1 MSRALA
7 PYGGSSDSECART
20 ASATDDNPSSRAF
33 PTCLRCQL
41 PLSARRSGA
50 AFCVVPR
57 TQIADSALVAQ
68 APPNRS
74 PEYRFASCGMEGPAS
89 PSISAKKRRT
99 GPTTRRG
106 WVTGVRWPTSGSS
119 RYRLCGIALATS
131 WARATKVSVSCSKPG
146 VALEGRPR

>member
-1 MSRALA
+1 MVVRTTAVMSRALA

-57 TQIADSALVAQ
+57 TQNADSGACQMVYTGQSLSLIHISE
-68 APPNRS
+68 PTRL
-74 PEYRFASCGMEGPAS
+74 GM
-89 PSISAKKRRT
+89 ISYA
-99 GPTTRRG
+99 
-106 WVTGVRWPTSGSS
+106 VFC
-119 RYRLCGIALATS
+119 L
-131 WARATKVSVSCSKPG
+131 
-146 VALEGRPR
+146 